1 MSLRVQPA
9 HAGRQRAQLLRAQIG
24 RELRIARLAVGL
36 TQRAVG
42 KRAGL
47 SQSAISQIER
57 ATRGFAIGAYS
68 RAVAAVGH
76 ELSVRVFPKSSVSL
90 RDRGQLE
97 LAQRIVAAV
106 SPSWECR
113 LEVPVSPDGLRAADL
128 LCSGANELCMV
139 EIFRSMADLQAQLRP
154 AQLKRETLA
163 SRHSRPV
170 RLIIAVP
177 DTASSRRALRE
188 LARLL
193 ERTMPVRSAEIWAA
207 LRAGRVIGGDGIA
220 FVRPRMLHR

>member
-113 LEVPVSPDGLRAADL
+113 LEYLSPRMGFGLQTFSARAPTSCAW
-128 LCSGANELCMV
+128 S
-139 EIFRSMADLQAQLRP
+139 RSSDRWP
-154 AQLKRETLA
+154 T
-163 SRHSRPV
+163 SRP
-170 RLIIAVP
+170 
-177 DTASSRRALRE
+177 S
-188 LARLL
+188 
-193 ERTMPVRSAEIWAA
+193 
-207 LRAGRVIGGDGIA
+207 
-220 FVRPRMLHR
+220 